1 LKKRGGRNGRM
12 KNTTAYDNED
22 RSPNREGRKNQAKR
36 RDGSQVI
43 YEARRE
49 DGLPEILSC

>member
-1 LKKRGGRNGRM
+1 M